1 MESFDNYHYLSFGW
15 RRTTK
20 PISIDFTTYRGEHE
34 ISKKNNNNNKRSKTN
49 CLFAKWN
56 IIQLSYVRCFPRS
69 FHFHRKNPFVRP
81 ISFRYMPKSNRHLS
95 IFLVR
100 SIFHG
105 VSVVCIYKIEFCIQK
120 RCETH
125 VLNKRARVFR
135 DSILCTSMH
144 GVCYSH
150 RLYIR
155 HRWSI
160 FQYTRNVHVICDIL
174 HSTTDTMHERM
185 CVGKRPKRAMCSF
198 LYEEFHLADLPCVS
212 PIWIAYK
219 TFELSDDL
227 WTQNIFKWFGN
238 LPDIYTMHRCA
249 WELTPPPSPLE
260 L

>member
-1 MESFDNYHYLSFGW
+1 MFDVFLEVFTFIEKIHSFAPSPFVICQNQTGIWVFFSFALSFNG
-15 RRTTK
+15 TV
-20 PISIDFTTYRGEHE
+20 
-34 ISKKNNNNNKRSKTN
+34 
-49 CLFAKWN
+49 C
-56 IIQLSYVRCFPRS
+56 
-69 FHFHRKNPFVRP
+69 
-81 ISFRYMPKSNRHLS
+81 
-95 IFLVR
+95 
-100 SIFHG
+100 
-105 VSVVCIYKIEFCIQK
+105 VCIYKIEFCIQK